1 MQQASYKGPWG
12 TMTPLE
18 WGPPKCHTYDTKN
31 GCELQSRYVSQTFK
45 CLHIYKSLHIGHNM
59 LLFLYWSPALN
70 KYCDL
75 YSELTHPK
83 CTHTAVNTHSHTH
96 THTSWTHTRS
106 SGQLFILWRQGAVG
120 GSVPCSNHWLFA
132 AVFASSCIHT
142 YSTVCKQ
149 QCAIW
154 WQHMVLPAWGSVF
167 HSTQGEDG
175 LYAYQTNPI
184 DSSSSARHSKHR
196 ESWTAENVLTLL
208 CPFDTCSVGCLR

>member
-18 WGPPKCHTYDTKN
+18 WGPPKYHTYDTKN

-59 LLFLYWSPALN
+59 FLFLHWSPAL
-70 KYCDL
+70 
-75 YSELTHPK
+75 
-83 CTHTAVNTHSHTH
+83 
-96 THTSWTHTRS
+96 
-106 SGQLFILWRQGAVG
+106 
-120 GSVPCSNHWLFA
+120 NHWLFA

-149 QCAIW
+149 QCATW

-167 HSTQGEDG
+167 HSTQGEEG
-175 LYAYQTNPI
+175 LYTYQTNPI
-184 DSSSSARHSKHR
+184 DSSSSAWHSKHR
-196 ESWTAENVLTLL
+196 ESWTAENV
-208 CPFDTCSVGCLR
+208 F

>member
-31 GCELQSRYVSQTFK
+31 GCELQSRYVSQTG
-45 CLHIYKSLHIGHNM
+45 HIGHNM
-59 LLFLYWSPALN
+59 FLFLYWSPVFNVTSDQVLWPILGICALH
-70 KYCDL
+70 
-75 YSELTHPK
+75 LTHPK
-83 CTHTAVNTHSHTH
+83 CTHTAVNTHTP
-96 THTSWTHTRS
+96 WTHTRS
-106 SGQLFILWRQGAVG
+106 SGQLFILRRWGAVG

-167 HSTQGEDG
+167 HSTQGEEG
-175 LYAYQTNPI
+175 L
-184 DSSSSARHSKHR
+184 
-196 ESWTAENVLTLL
+196 
-208 CPFDTCSVGCLR
+208 